1 MKMATKKIGF
11 MDAEDFPMP
20 SAATVVLGTNP
31 DHERHDFAVAALQS
45 IDWNQIGMGVDQ
57 AAQLCWAMA
66 DAMVRNK

>member
-1 MKMATKKIGF
+1 MATKKIGF
-11 MDAEDFPMP
+11 LDAEDFPMP
-20 SAATVVLGTNP
+20 SAGTIAVGTDPNK
-31 DHERHDFAVAALQS
+31 ERHDFAVAALES

>member
-1 MKMATKKIGF
+1 MATKKIGF

-20 SAATVVLGTNP
+20 SAATITQAP
-31 DHERHDFAVAALQS
+31 DTSKERHDFAVAALES
-45 IDWNQIGMGVDQ
+45 LDWNQIGMGVDQ

>member
-11 MDAEDFPMP
+11 MDADDFPMP
-20 SAATVVLGTNP
+20 SAATVVLGTTP

>member
-1 MKMATKKIGF
+1 MATKKIGF
-11 MDAEDFPMP
+11 LDAEDFPMP
-20 SAATVVLGTNP
+20 SAETIVQAP
-31 DHERHDFAVAALQS
+31 DTERHDFAVAALES